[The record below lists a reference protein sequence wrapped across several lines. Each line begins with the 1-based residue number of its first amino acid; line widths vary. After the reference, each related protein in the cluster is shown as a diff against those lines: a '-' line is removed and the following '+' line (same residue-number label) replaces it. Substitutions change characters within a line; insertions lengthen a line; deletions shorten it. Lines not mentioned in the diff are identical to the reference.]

1 MSKIPKI
8 IFSFWEGNQFT
19 QLHAL
24 TMYSCA
30 LYNPDFKIII
40 YTTDDIVFEIQYGSN
55 EHNFKYTNIYN
66 INLLKNIPNLEFVNV
81 NIHSEINFQG
91 KLSPVWK
98 SDIIR
103 IFKLYEHGGIY
114 IDFDILF
121 INKIPEYLLN
131 IKEDCGFNKYDNTV
145 NNAFILSTKNCNFI
159 NKVKDEILLK
169 FKSNNINYEYM
180 QFGPTL
186 INSLI
191 TNDDSIFYIP
201 NDMTCPYI
209 WNEMD
214 KLFLSNINNVT
225 SNTFCIHWY
234 NGSNISREYVN
245 NFNIK
250 NINKNKNSFENILY
264 FYNLNTIEMNL
275 ENYIIP
281 AIPVIPAIS
290 VTWNTNLENSFNR
303 IFNHKTEN
311 ETHVIEIGCFEGY
324 GTLKLNELFCSNKN
338 STITCIDPL
347 EDLYVKNNEE
357 FSDINPMFIGQYNKF
372 ITNTNYIK
380 DKIILERG
388 LSNDV
393 LPKLKK
399 KYYDFIYIDGDH
411 SENQV
416 YLDGLNS
423 IELIKNGGIILFD
436 DYNWTHKTQVTK
448 NGIEKFITEFNDKII
463 VLFRGPVQCAV
474 KVK

>member
-169 FKSNNINYEYM
+169 FKSNNINYGALY
-180 QFGPTL
+180 G
-186 INSLI
+186 
-191 TNDDSIFYIP
+191 
-201 NDMTCPYI
+201 
-209 WNEMD
+209 
-214 KLFLSNINNVT
+214 K
-225 SNTFCIHWY
+225 
-234 NGSNISREYVN
+234 GISYT
-245 NFNIK
+245 
-250 NINKNKNSFENILY
+250 NILDESLHDN
-264 FYNLNTIEMNL
+264 NLDNN
-275 ENYIIP
+275 II
-281 AIPVIPAIS
+281 
-290 VTWNTNLENSFNR
+290 N
-303 IFNHKTEN
+303 
-311 ETHVIEIGCFEGY
+311 
-324 GTLKLNELFCSNKN
+324 
-338 STITCIDPL
+338 
-347 EDLYVKNNEE
+347 
-357 FSDINPMFIGQYNKF
+357 DIK
-372 ITNTNYIK
+372 
-380 DKIILERG
+380 
-388 LSNDV
+388 S
-393 LPKLKK
+393 
-399 KYYDFIYIDGDH
+399 KYYDIVIYGSYHRGMPYYD
-411 SENQV
+411 
-416 YLDGLNS
+416 
-423 IELIKNGGIILFD
+423 LITQIYKKNEIILLCGED
-436 DYNWTHKTQVTK
+436 CHKCNYRNWLNKGHYVFVR
-448 NGIEKFITEFNDKII
+448 E
-463 VLFRGPVQCAV
+463 L
-474 KVK
+474 